1 MLEVKN
7 ISKVFAK
14 GTVNEHVAIKNMSL
28 SLDDGE
34 FVTVVGSNGA
44 GKSTLFNAICGSFLV
59 DSGHIFLVMKK
70 LHIKV
75 SMPGQKIG
83 SCFSGPHERNGT

>member
-28 SLDDGE
+28 SLEDGE

-59 DSGHIFLVMKK
+59 DSGHIFLDNEE
-70 LHIKV
+70 I
-75 SMPGQKIG
+75 
-83 SCFSGPHERNGT
+83 TY

>member
-28 SLDDGE
+28 SWMLGYLLQLDAQ
-34 FVTVVGSNGA
+34 TVHEKVH
-44 GKSTLFNAICGSFLV
+44 FLMQFAAV
-59 DSGHIFLVMKK
+59 SLWIQDIYFWIMKK

-75 SMPGQKIG
+75 SMPGQK
-83 SCFSGPHERNGT
+83 

>member
-28 SLDDGE
+28 SLEDGE

-44 GKSTLFNAICGSFLV
+44 GKSTLLMQFAVASLWIQDIYFW
-59 DSGHIFLVMKK
+59 IMKK

-75 SMPGQKIG
+75 SMPGQK
-83 SCFSGPHERNGT
+83 